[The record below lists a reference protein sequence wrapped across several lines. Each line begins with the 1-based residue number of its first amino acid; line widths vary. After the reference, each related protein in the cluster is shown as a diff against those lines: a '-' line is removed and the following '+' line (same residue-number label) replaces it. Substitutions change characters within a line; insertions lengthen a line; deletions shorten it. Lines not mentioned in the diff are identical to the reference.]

1 MKKIL
6 LFIIALYFVGCG
18 INSRQM
24 VIENT
29 QQLQVRTYQTK
40 EYDYPKKIVAK
51 AGVSALQD
59 LGFVID
65 KADLQTGTVTATKLS
80 KGATMRITLV
90 IREKEGDKKSTI
102 RANAQYGSN
111 AQIPQLVEDPEIY
124 HSFFQVLDKAI
135 FFEKEN
141 I

>member
-1 MKKIL
+1 MKKIW
-6 LFIIALYFVGCG
+6 LFAIILAMAGCG
-18 INSRQM
+18 VNSKQM

-29 QQLQVRTYQTK
+29 QQLQTRSYQTK
-40 EYDYPKKIVAK
+40 SYELPKKLVAK

-65 KADLQTGTVTATKLS
+65 NADLQTGTITATKLS
-80 KGATMRITLV
+80 KGATMRMTLV
-90 IREKEGDKKSTI
+90 IREKNKISTL
-102 RANAQYGSN
+102 RANAQFGSN
-111 AQIPQLVEDPEIY
+111 VQIPQLVEDPEVY